1 MLSRTADSL
10 YWMGRYMERA
20 DFNARILEAA
30 MRLASLPADDVTPGG
45 EWDSA
50 IAISDVG
57 EAFNALHGAATEAN
71 VRDYLAFDANNPS
84 SIRACL
90 RQARSNARAV
100 RTALTPEVWEAI
112 NDAWNE
118 MGRMVP
124 AAMDMEAFAR
134 FLEWLKGVA
143 RAYDGAVHRTQ
154 LRNDGY
160 AFLRLGAAV
169 ERADN
174 TARILDVKYHLLL
187 PDNEPVGGGLDY
199 FQWST
204 ILREVSAL
212 TAYRWVYRES
222 IKPWL
227 VADLLI
233 LNRQMPRSLL
243 NCCEDIALHLDRL
256 ASTYSRRG
264 PAQKM
269 ATAAVG
275 RLSGLRIEQIF
286 QSGLHEFITRFIAE
300 NARISTVIAEQYLL

>member
-20 DFNARILEAA
+20 DFTARILEAA
-30 MRLASLPADDVTPGG
+30 MRLASLPADETVPGG

-50 IAISDVG
+50 IAISDVA
-57 EAFNALHGAATEAN
+57 EAFHAQHGAATEAN
-71 VRDYLAFDANNPS
+71 VREFLAFDPDNPS
-84 SIRACL
+84 SIRSCL
-90 RQARSNARAV
+90 AQARANARAV
-100 RTALTPEVWEAI
+100 RTALTTEVWESI

-118 MGRMVP
+118 MARLKP
-124 AAMDMEAFAR
+124 AKMDMQAFAR

-143 RAYDGAVHRTQ
+143 RAFDGAVHRTQ

-160 AFLRLGAAV
+160 AFMRLGAAV

-187 PDNEPVGGGLDY
+187 PENEPVGGGLDY

-243 NCCEDIALHLDRL
+243 NCCDDIAYHLDKL
-256 ASTYSRRG
+256 AGAYSRRG
-264 PAQKM
+264 AAQRM
-269 ATAAVG
+269 ATASVS
-275 RLSGLRIEQIF
+275 RLAGLRIEQIF

-300 NARISTVIAEQYLL
+300 NARLSTVIAEQYLL

>member
-30 MRLASLPADDVTPGG
+30 IRLASLPADDISPGG

-50 IAISDVG
+50 IAISDVA
-57 EAFNALHGAATEAN
+57 EPFHAAHGAATEAN
-71 VRDYLAFDANNPS
+71 VRDFLAFDPDNPS
-84 SIRACL
+84 SIRSCL
-90 RQARSNARAV
+90 GQARANAKAM
-100 RTALTPEVWEAI
+100 RTALTTEVWESI

-118 MGRMVP
+118 FNRLKP
-124 AAMDMEAFAR
+124 SRMDMQAFSR
-134 FLEWLKGVA
+134 FLEWLKGVV
-143 RAYDGAVHRTQ
+143 RAYDGAIHHTQ

-160 AFLRLGAAV
+160 AFMRLGGSL

-187 PDNEPVGGGLDY
+187 PENEPVGGGLDY

-212 TAYRWVYRES
+212 TSYRWVYRES

-243 NCCEDIALHLDRL
+243 SCCDDMAHHLDRL
-256 ASTYSRRG
+256 ANAYARRG
-264 PAQKM
+264 PAQRM
-269 ATAAVG
+269 ATATVG
-275 RLSGLRIEQIF
+275 RLAGLRIEQIF
-286 QSGLHEFITRFIAE
+286 QSGLHEFITRFISE
-300 NARISTVIAEQYLL
+300 NARLSNVIAEQYLL

>member
-1 MLSRTADSL
+1 MA
-10 YWMGRYMERA
+10 RYMERA

-30 MRLASLPADDVTPGG
+30 MRLASLPVDDVTPGG

-50 IAISDVG
+50 IAISDVA
-57 EAFNALHGAATEAN
+57 EPFHTQHGAATEAN
-71 VRDYLAFDANNPS
+71 VRDFMAFDANNPS
-84 SIRACL
+84 SIRSCL
-90 RQARSNARAV
+90 AQARANARAV

-118 MGRMVP
+118 FNRMNP
-124 AAMDMEAFAR
+124 ARMDMEAFAR

-160 AFLRLGAAV
+160 AFMRLGAAV

-187 PDNEPVGGGLDY
+187 PENEPVGGGLDY

-243 NCCEDIALHLDRL
+243 NCCDDISVHLDRL
-256 ASTYSRRG
+256 AVAYSRRG
-264 PAQKM
+264 PAQRM
-269 ATAAVG
+269 ASAAVG
-275 RLSGLRIEQIF
+275 RLAGLRIEQIF
-286 QSGLHEFITRFIAE
+286 QSGLHEFITRFIVE
-300 NARISTVIAEQYLL
+300 NARLSSVIAEQYLL